1 LKPYAAVAYTFVPT
15 PIPGEG
21 NWETGDGHERGE
33 VAEWFKAAVLKTVE
47 RKLRGFESLPLRPIP
62 NNDPASNLARRHP
75 DHGKVPEWSNG
86 AAC

>member
-1 LKPYAAVAYTFVPT
+1 MKPKAAVAYTLAPT
-15 PIPGEG
+15 PDPGEG
-21 NWETGDGHERGE
+21 NWDTGDGHERGE

-47 RKLRGFESLPLRPIP
+47 RKLRGFESLPLRPILNLKLDVGP
-62 NNDPASNLARRHP
+62 NRRHP